1 MSKMPPVRPLP
12 DVSMNPTTPTT
23 PQAAF
28 APAAQQAQAPARGRF
43 ITFEGID
50 GAGKSSQ
57 IAAVVALLQ
66 ASGVDVDQTREP
78 GGTALGE
85 RLRELLLHEPMHLET
100 EAMLMFAARREHL
113 AARIEP
119 ALEAG
124 RWVVCDRFS
133 DATFAYQVG
142 GRGLD
147 RDKFDVLEAWVHP
160 GLQPD
165 LTLVFDLD
173 PAVAA
178 ARVASTGVDPDRFE
192 REQRDFFVRVRA
204 AYLERAA
211 RAPERMCVIDADRAP
226 EVIRAEIEHIVRER
240 FFS

>member
-1 MSKMPPVRPLP
+1 MSRMPPRFNAPNLSPTLP
-12 DVSMNPTTPTT
+12 APAPV
-23 PQAAF
+23 A
-28 APAAQQAQAPARGRF
+28 APAAAGAPRRGRF

-57 IAAVVALLQ
+57 IAALVALLQ
-66 ASGVDVDQTREP
+66 AARVDVEQTREP

-100 EAMLMFAARREHL
+100 EAMLMFGARREHL
-113 AARIEP
+113 AARIGP
-119 ALEAG
+119 ALDAG

-142 GRGLD
+142 GRGLE
-147 RDKFDVLEAWVHP
+147 RDKFDALEAWVHP

-165 LTLVFDLD
+165 LTLLFDLD

-204 AYLERAA
+204 AYLERAE
-211 RAPERMCVIDADRAP
+211 RASERVCVIDADRAP
-226 EVIRAEIEHIVRER
+226 ELIRAEIERIVRER

>member
-1 MSKMPPVRPLP
+1 MPNHASAAGTGKTLP
-12 DVSMNPTTPTT
+12 
-23 PQAAF
+23 
-28 APAAQQAQAPARGRF
+28 RGRF

-57 IAAVVALLQ
+57 IAAVVALLRVR
-66 ASGVDVDQTREP
+66 GIDVEQSREP
-78 GGTALGE
+78 GGTPLGE

-119 ALEAG
+119 ALAEG

-142 GRGLD
+142 GRGLA
-147 RDKFDVLEAWVHP
+147 RGKFDALEAWVHP

-165 LTLVFDLD
+165 LTLLFDLAPD
-173 PAVAA
+173 IAA
-178 ARVASTGVDPDRFE
+178 GRVASTGVDPDRFE
-192 REQRDFFVRVRA
+192 REQRDFFERVRG
-204 AYLERAA
+204 AYLERA
-211 RAPERMCVIDADRAP
+211 RQAPQRIRVIDANRPP
-226 EVIRAEIEHIVRER
+226 EVIRAEIERIVTETL
-240 FFS
+240 FA

>member
-1 MSKMPPVRPLP
+1 MSKMPPIRPVP
-12 DVSMNPTTPTT
+12 DNLMRHTPPTAPTAT
-23 PQAAF
+23 ARPQ
-28 APAAQQAQAPARGRF
+28 PQQADRPKRGRF

-57 IAAVVALLQ
+57 IAATVALLQ
-66 ASGVDVDQTREP
+66 GAGLDVDQTREP

-85 RLRELLLHEPMHLET
+85 RLRELLLHERMHLET

-119 ALEAG
+119 ALDAG

-147 RDKFDVLEAWVHP
+147 RDKFDALEHWVHP

-173 PAVAA
+173 PAIAA

-204 AYLERAA
+204 AYLERAQ
-211 RAPERMCVIDADRAP
+211 RAPERVCVIDADRAP
-226 EVIRAEIEHIVRER
+226 HVIRAEIERIVRER
-240 FFS
+240 FLS